1 MYYSNEYKQQV
12 YKKFIDNGRIWWSLD
27 KSKEP
32 TWEERQII
40 LEMKKQEEKPKSKRD
55 IEIEK
60 RAKEISER
68 YGKHGKISYKI
79 FDALN
84 NY

>member
-12 YKKFIDNGRIWWSLD
+12 YKRWIEAGRPWFNVD

-32 TWEERQII
+32 TADERQII
-40 LEMKKQEEKPKSKRD
+40 LEMKKQEEQPPSKHD
-55 IEIEK
+55 LAIEK

-68 YGKHGKISYKI
+68 
-79 FDALN
+79 
-84 NY
+84 